1 MTKFLRRGVLAAG
14 LAAPFLARH
23 GFAQSDWPKGPVR
36 WVVAFA
42 AGGAADTV
50 ARTLSVRVSEIIGQQ
65 LIIENRTGGN
75 AVVAANAVLQSPR
88 DGQTFLIDAAN
99 QVTNPFLIKDLPF
112 EYQKTWL
119 PVTKLSDFPQ
129 VVAVKQDF
137 PAKTIQEYIALAKA
151 KPDTVSYGT
160 PPAAGMGHLAGEEL
174 QRRAGIKLI
183 HAPFRGGADAARDI
197 GAGAIDSVIIT
208 TSSIRPPLA
217 AGRARVLAVTSLKR
231 APIFPDVPTLAEVRL
246 SRLRHDRLE
255 RTVRRHRHAARAD
268 RAHAGGV
275 RRGDQGRQGEGATG
289 CGGRRAGCR
298 QARGFHGLAGR
309 PAHPARQA
317 DRRRQHQAGL
327 SGARKVSLKES
338 TARNETAAAAMIM
351 KAGL

>member
-75 AVVAANAVLQSPR
+75 ALVAANAVLQSPR

-112 EYQKTWL
+112 DYQKTWL

-129 VVAVKQDF
+129 VVAVKHDF

-217 AGRARVLAVTSLKR
+217 AGRARVLAVTSLRR
-231 APIFPDVPTLAEVRL
+231 APIFPDVPTLAE
-246 SRLRHDRLE
+246 SGY
-255 RTVRRHRHAARAD
+255 
-268 RAHAGGV
+268 AGYDMIDWNGLFA
-275 RRGDQGRQGEGATG
+275 ATG
-289 CGGRRAGCR
+289 TPPELIARMQAVCAEAIQDAKVRERLDAAG
-298 QARGFHGLAGR
+298 AVLVADK
-309 PAHPARQA
+309 PA
-317 DRRRQHQAGL
+317 DF
-327 SGARKVSLKES
+327 
-338 TARNETAAAAMIM
+338 AAWLEGQRTLLGKLIVDGNI
-351 KAGL
+351 KLG

>member
-75 AVVAANAVLQSPR
+75 ALVAANAVLQSPR

-129 VVAVKQDF
+129 VVAVKHDF

-151 KPDTVSYGT
+151 KPDSVSYGT

-231 APIFPDVPTLAEVRL
+231 APIFPDVPTLAE
-246 SRLRHDRLE
+246 SGYPGYDMI
-255 RTVRRHRHAARAD
+255 D
-268 RAHAGGV
+268 WN
-275 RRGDQGRQGEGATG
+275 
-289 CGGRRAGCR
+289 
-298 QARGFHGLAGR
+298 GLF
-309 PAHPARQA
+309 
-317 DRRRQHQAGL
+317 
-327 SGARKVSLKES
+327 
-338 TARNETAAAAMIM
+338 AAAGTPRELIARMQAVCAEVI
-351 KAGL
+351 KDAKVRERLDAAGAVLVADKPADFTAWLEGQRTLLGKLIVDGNIKLG